1 MAIGIGLHI
10 IKGNNKNIINFL
22 SGILVIL
29 IWIFLIIPYA
39 IVLPITSI
47 YISSSQFG
55 IFIYSCILATTLLL
69 ILLVSIMSIVFN
81 ILMNKFE

>member
-1 MAIGIGLHI
+1 MVCLGICGLFGIIFSYVYQFGVYYSFRVGGGISLAIMVIGIGLHI
-10 IKGNNKNIINFL
+10 VKGNNKNIINFL

-47 YISSSQFG
+47 YISS
-55 IFIYSCILATTLLL
+55 
-69 ILLVSIMSIVFN
+69 
-81 ILMNKFE
+81 